1 MGLGPFMEYTDNNMK
16 SGVLQLLRRNARV
29 MKAFGDE
36 LPKLAKAGKG
46 ARLVFGLA
54 ILRMVYEEGLLWL
67 LARLVFKVSTPA
79 KILAKIMEIVLIPE
93 EELAEVFA
101 VDAL

>member
-1 MGLGPFMEYTDNNMK
+1 MEYTDNNMK